1 ATRFSPGDVVVMGY
15 LLGDRVIIQ
24 IADAGTGIPPELLEV
39 LNAEL
44 AAPAPMIEVEHIR
57 RQGIATVA
65 LLAAEHGLRVRL
77 VPAQPGGTVAEVE
90 IPANRLVIT
99 AAAAPIML
107 PAGPVA
113 GRRAPGGS
121 PEPALPVA
129 APAAW
134 RPGRPAI
141 TASGDQ
147 PPAPGSADAPTQALP
162 VVPAQQST
170 PEAQQ
175 CTPVFDEITQE
186 HSPWFEEGATV
197 HLPPAMPM
205 SAPRP
210 QHGDPATTLHGLPK
224 RQRMAAFA
232 PPPTPA
238 PAVPRTSPNGL
249 AATAG
254 AYQRGVGHRPLLPKG
269 QP

>member
-24 IADAGTGIPPELLEV
+24 IADAGTGIAPKLLEV

-65 LLAAEHGLRVRL
+65 LLAATHGLRVRL
-77 VPAQPGGTVAEVE
+77 VPAQPQGTVAEVE
-90 IPANRLVIT
+90 ISVDKLVIT
-99 AAAAPIML
+99 AAAPIML
-107 PAGPVA
+107 PTGPVA
-113 GRRAPGGS
+113 GRRAPG
-121 PEPALPVA
+121 EPPAPILAVA

-134 RPGRPAI
+134 RPDRMAT
-141 TASGDQ
+141 TASRAQ
-147 PPAPGSADAPTQALP
+147 PPAPGTADAPTQALP
-162 VVPAQQST
+162 VVPAQRPT
-170 PEAQQ
+170 PEVQQ
-175 CTPVFDEITQE
+175 NMPVFDEVTRQ

-197 HLPPAMPM
+197 HLAPAVPLP
-205 SAPRP
+205 APRP
-210 QHGDPATTLHGLPK
+210 QHGEPATTPNGLPK
-224 RQRMAAFA
+224 RQRMAAFV

-238 PAVPRTSPNGL
+238 PAVPRTSPSGL
-249 AATAG
+249 AATAA